1 MSASTL
7 TPPALLIVAG
17 LALAACTAPV
27 KPEGADAARSA
38 LQSLQRDATL
48 APYVQPL
55 GELATAVLAAE
66 VPTRDLAAGQQAV
79 YVAHR
84 KVELARAQ
92 AEQRMAEAQLKKLN
106 AERELIRLDV
116 QAREAQAAKIK
127 ADAAAADA
135 AAADALMQLPAPQ

>member
-1 MSASTL
+1 MSVSTPIH
-7 TPPALLIVAG
+7 TALLVAAS
-17 LALAACTAPV
+17 LALVACAAPV

-38 LQSLQRDATL
+38 LQSLQRDTTL

-66 VPTRDLAAGQQAV
+66 VPTRDVAAGQHAV

-84 KVELARAQ
+84 KIELARAQ

-106 AERELIRLDV
+106 AEREAIRLDV
-116 QAREAQAAKIK
+116 QAREAQAAKMK
-127 ADAAAADA
+127 ADA
-135 AAADALMQLPAPQ
+135 AAADALMQIPAGQ